1 MNELST
7 QTVQLPD
14 SLPDLSKFALI
25 GREKLNAVRA
35 EIRAIEKVGLA
46 KEVHEQKLLEAQE
59 IAEAVL
65 DAEAKIGELTAK
77 IPKAK
82 ENQYT
87 KVPVD
92 NSVERQKPKSEA
104 LSEIGIPQHT
114 AERFERLA
122 KHPQE
127 VQEAKKTARAEGRI
141 VTRQDVFNTIRTK
154 KNKTPAQAK
163 KEFIESV
170 KKEHEDFES
179 QKGSRTVEFS
189 SIKEDKENK
198 RILATDMWLKCMK
211 IGAGIDNMTID
222 SHSGEVDLKLMAD
235 NLAEEKMQTLR
246 EAFNRWLFELPKI
259 YKEIFNE

>member
-1 MNELST
+1 MNEIST

-77 IPKAK
+77 IPKAQGQR
-82 ENQYT
+82 N
-87 KVPVD
+87 D
-92 NSVERQKPKSEA
+92 VEHIRNGAEKSKQSQLA
-104 LSEIGIPQHT
+104 DIGIKQDT

-127 VQEAKKTARAEGRI
+127 IAEAKETARQEGRI
-141 VTRQDVFNTIRTK
+141 VTRQDVFKTIAAK
-154 KNKTPAQAK
+154 APVPEHKNPVVEAKTRHKQFEKQKEEKTVDFADIAQDR
-163 KEFIESV
+163 
-170 KKEHEDFES
+170 EDR
-179 QKGSRTVEFS
+179 KRIAMDVYNGIWRCIKTVSGFAVFNKADVVDEIRANNDEAQIDFT
-189 SIKEDKENK
+189 IDQLDKTI
-198 RILATDMWLKCMK
+198 RILAMIRKRL
-211 IGAGIDNMTID
+211 GG
-222 SHSGEVDLKLMAD
+222 L
-235 NLAEEKMQTLR
+235 
-246 EAFNRWLFELPKI
+246 
-259 YKEIFNE
+259 

>member
-1 MNELST
+1 MNEIST

-77 IPKAK
+77 IPKA
-82 ENQYT
+82 T
-87 KVPVD
+87 KDNARKQFD
-92 NSVERQKPKSEA
+92 NSVDLIQPKSEA

-127 VQEAKKTARAEGRI
+127 IAEAKETARQEGRI

-179 QKGSRTVEFS
+179 QKGNRTVEFS

>member
-1 MNELST
+1 MNEIST

-82 ENQYT
+82 NQHTAIDNGVEST
-87 KVPVD
+87 KA
-92 NSVERQKPKSEA
+92 KSLE
-104 LSEIGIPQHT
+104 EIGIQQKT

-127 VQEAKKTARAEGRI
+127 IAEAKETARQEGRI
-141 VTRQDVFNTIRTK
+141 VTRQDVFKTIAAK
-154 KNKTPAQAK
+154 APVSEHKNPVVEAKTRHKQFEKQKEEKTVDFADIAQDR
-163 KEFIESV
+163 
-170 KKEHEDFES
+170 EDRK
-179 QKGSRTVEFS
+179 QIALDVYNGIWRCIKTVSGIAVFNKADVVDE
-189 SIKEDKENK
+189 IKANNDEAQIDFTIDQLDKTI
-198 RILATDMWLKCMK
+198 RILAMIRKRL
-211 IGAGIDNMTID
+211 GG
-222 SHSGEVDLKLMAD
+222 L
-235 NLAEEKMQTLR
+235 
-246 EAFNRWLFELPKI
+246 
-259 YKEIFNE
+259 